1 MTRPDVW
8 LVRHGQTEWSESGRH
23 TSFTDLPLLP
33 AGEAAARRLAP
44 VLARQRFALVL
55 TSPMRRAR
63 ETATLAG
70 FPDAI
75 VDDDLREWNYGELEG
90 VTSAQIQARGGA
102 FANWRIWT
110 GPVPGGETAE
120 QVETRTR
127 RLLARADTAEGG
139 VLFFGHGHALRVLT
153 AVALELDPR
162 DGARFALDPATI
174 NVIGTQNGLRA
185 LSRWNAGE

>member
-8 LVRHGQTEWSESGRH
+8 LVRHGQTEWSETGRH
-23 TSFTDLPLLP
+23 TSITDLPLLP

-44 VLARQRFALVL
+44 LLARQRFALVL
-55 TSPMRRAR
+55 TSPMQRAR
-63 ETATLAG
+63 ATAALAG

-90 VTSAQIQARGGA
+90 VTTADIQGRGGA

-120 QVETRTR
+120 QVETRAR
-127 RLLARADTAEGG
+127 RLLARADAADGDA
-139 VLFFGHGHALRVLT
+139 LFFGHGHALRVLT

-162 DGARFALDPATI
+162 DGARFALDTATI
-174 NVIGTQNGLRA
+174 NVIGTENGLRA
-185 LSRWNAGE
+185 LRRWNAGE